1 MDRRQF
7 MQRASAIAAAGFT
20 SNMTISEKAEAIE
33 HVMIDELD
41 AEAHVPWLCHPSQR
55 FSATDETSNVTTTP
69 IRSSGRRLMGE
80 DPRLPEMPS
89 KPTLTDFFNYRFWP
103 ATHILQSAT
112 LALEKGFNEKTIMA
126 CLLHDISI
134 AGLMRSDHG
143 YWGAQLVEPY
153 VDEEIS
159 WAIRYHQALRFF
171 PDESVGY
178 EYPNSYVRYFGE
190 DYDPEPYIRD
200 AYEYARDHK
209 YYMTARLITVNDF
222 YAFDPNLRVS
232 IDPFKDIIGRCFRQP
247 EEGLG
252 FDNSPVAHMWRTII
266 WPNSFL

>member
-1 MDRRQF
+1 MQRRHF

-20 SNMTISEKAEAIE
+20 ASMSATEKADAIE
-33 HVMIDELD
+33 DVMIDELD
-41 AEAHVPWLCHPSQR
+41 AEAHVPWLCDPDQR
-55 FSATDETSNVTTTP
+55 FALADEDGKDEATP
-69 IRSSGRRLMGE
+69 LRRSGRRLMGD
-80 DPRLPEMPS
+80 DPRLPQMPN
-89 KPTLTDFFNYRFWP
+89 KPTLIDFFKFRLWP

-112 LALEKGFNEKTIMA
+112 LAVEKGFDEKTVMA

-153 VDEEIS
+153 VDEEVS

-171 PDESVGY
+171 PDASVGY
-178 EYPNSYVRYFGE
+178 EYPQSYIKYFGE
-190 DYDPEPYIRD
+190 DYEPEPYIRD
-200 AYEYARDHK
+200 AYQYARGHK

-232 IDPFKDIIGRCFRQP
+232 IEPFTDIIGRHFKQP

-252 FDNSPVAHMWRTII
+252 FDNSPVAHMWRTLI